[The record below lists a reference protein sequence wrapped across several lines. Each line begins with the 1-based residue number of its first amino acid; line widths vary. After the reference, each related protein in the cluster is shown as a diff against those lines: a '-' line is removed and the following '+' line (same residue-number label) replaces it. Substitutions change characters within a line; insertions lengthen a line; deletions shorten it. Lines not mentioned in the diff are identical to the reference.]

1 MKISAIYICLICI
14 VLPTISFGQVQKF
27 HGTILNAEN
36 GIPVENVN
44 LMIRNSKSGTAT
56 DSRGKFEII
65 VAHLPVFIDITC
77 VGYKP
82 LTIEVGEILKK
93 PVELRINPQVSQLE
107 SVTISELK
115 ATAVYK
121 DPDYSVL
128 DYEIMDGNLLLLV
141 FRYQLK
147 RSTMLL
153 LNPDGDTLAQVPL
166 PELPPDKLFK
176 DAFGNAHYFS
186 KKGNAFQCHYDLS
199 LNRLSFPFSTTVDS
213 IQLMLGHFS
222 FNINNRLYFQDDFS
236 NGLRTN
242 IGYYDMEHGLKY
254 LQTVRHDKAESDYY
268 RDKYFF
274 SGPSRAGDT
283 VFRDYDE
290 RAYDFFTRTKN
301 RTMMVKTGNE
311 RIAVF
316 NFAGDV
322 IEIVDADWNLVKEVP
337 ISFHKD
343 REYAFI
349 AALAN
354 SFFPDDAWKWSG
366 KILKDEVSGEVYTSY
381 KRHGGVRLC
390 KIDIESGSLAGEY
403 VIPFTFPEKIQI
415 SRGQAF
421 FLYKE
426 GGQEQKWKLYKMKL
440 SEQH

>member
-1 MKISAIYICLICI
+1 
-14 VLPTISFGQVQKF
+14 
-27 HGTILNAEN
+27 
-36 GIPVENVN
+36 
-44 LMIRNSKSGTAT
+44 
-56 DSRGKFEII
+56 
-65 VAHLPVFIDITC
+65 
-77 VGYKP
+77 
-82 LTIEVGEILKK
+82 
-93 PVELRINPQVSQLE
+93 
-107 SVTISELK
+107 
-115 ATAVYK
+115 
-121 DPDYSVL
+121 
-128 DYEIMDGNLLLLV
+128 
-141 FRYQLK
+141 
-147 RSTMLL
+147 
-153 LNPDGDTLAQVPL
+153 
-166 PELPPDKLFK
+166 
-176 DAFGNAHYFS
+176 
-186 KKGNAFQCHYDLS
+186 
-199 LNRLSFPFSTTVDS
+199 
-213 IQLMLGHFS
+213 
-222 FNINNRLYFQDDFS
+222 
-236 NGLRTN
+236 
-242 IGYYDMEHGLKY
+242 MEHGLKY